1 MKHSVLA
8 AMAVLIVGGLGPAIA
23 ADAPFGCE
31 ARAPNIC
38 HFRIYYLPSGTR
50 AVVLPAGMKVK
61 IPEMEI
67 GRNQYCVQVGGP
79 PASKCARKTINAD
92 YNS

>member
-8 AMAVLIVGGLGPAIA
+8 AVALTVGSLSPAMA
-23 ADAPFGCE
+23 ADAPFGCD
-31 ARAPNIC
+31 ARAPSIC
-38 HFRIYYLPSGTR
+38 YFRIFYPRGTR
-50 AVVLPAGMKVK
+50 DVVLPAGMKVK

-67 GRNQYCVQVGGP
+67 GRSRYCVQVGTRPTG
-79 PASKCARKTINAD
+79 KCARKVINAD